1 MARDEQTINSG
12 GHVVSE
18 QGFEPAKVLKDIVA
32 SLAPIELRPGEILM
46 RQGEASDAAYFL
58 ESGSVLVYAETPY
71 GPVSLATLEGPRLV
85 GEIGAFADLERT
97 ASVKAIGA
105 ARVFRIGRARLLE
118 LGRNSPELL
127 MSVVRQLGQQ
137 IDSVNKAVALYT
149 NALEALERR
158 EFDEAILND
167 LAAPSPRLAEFAGA
181 FRRFADQIHGKR
193 RRQDEMAAAAMIQK
207 SFLPGIGREYD
218 RRRFRNS
225 GQDAARARGWRRLL
239 RLLHAGRRS
248 AGGGHRRCL
257 RQGNAGQPVHGGG
270 GDGFARRRPRGGRRG
285 LGDRAS
291 EQPFVPRQRGVN
303 VRHGLLWRAGFTQ
316 RRARILQ
323 LRP

>member
-1 MARDEQTINSG
+1 
-12 GHVVSE
+12 
-18 QGFEPAKVLKDIVA
+18 
-32 SLAPIELRPGEILM
+32 M

-137 IDSVNKAVALYT
+137 IELGEQGRRALHKRLGGSRKARVRRSH
-149 NALEALERR
+149 LERLGG
-158 EFDEAILND
+158 AVS
-167 LAAPSPRLAEFAGA
+167 AARG
-181 FRRFADQIHGKR
+181 IR
-193 RRQDEMAAAAMIQK
+193 RRLSPLRRSNPRQTAAAGRNGGRRHDPEI
-207 SFLPGIGREYD
+207 LPPEGIGREYD